1 MPDPQIFIV
10 QNTFEDFEVL
20 SDSARAWDLDFCQL
34 DRGETKA
41 DLLQYVSGDL
51 NLGYALFNRHYH
63 QQGSTPVGMRTF
75 AIIEENVVGL
85 SWFGKPVTTSSLLCF
100 PASRELESVSRP
112 GFHVYT
118 LSFSEKL
125 MEQVADQ
132 LGLPQLKDILR
143 SEASIRECNA
153 TLIHSLRVQLR
164 GLTNDLAKSPEKFL
178 DANLHKIIETEILHS
193 LLSILVDSTVSRD
206 YTSTAW
212 KRSQALTKVKEY
224 VQEAVAD
231 LEFISVKDIC
241 VHAGVSDRTLQHAFK
256 EYYGV
261 TPQQY
266 LKSLRLH
273 NVLKEIKAGENTTL
287 KISDIA
293 NQWGFWH
300 MGQFARD
307 YKQQFDELPSE
318 TLGKYKILQ

>member
-1 MPDPQIFIV
+1 MIVALPIGELSVKSQSISIKNPKTPIINVRDYTVPHPQIFIV

-41 DLLQYVSGDL
+41 DLLQYVSGEF

-85 SWFGKPVTTSSLLCF
+85 SWFGKPVTASSLLCF

-125 MEQVADQ
+125 LEQFASQ
-132 LGLPQLKDILR
+132 LGIPQLKDILP
-143 SEASIRECNA
+143 SEANIRECNA
-153 TLIHSLRVQLR
+153 TLMHSLRIQLR
-164 GLTNDLAKSPEKFL
+164 GLTKELVKSPEKFL
-178 DANLHKIIETEILHS
+178 NANPRNIIETEILHS
-193 LLSILVDSTVSRD
+193 LLSILVDSTVFCGYPSA
-206 YTSTAW
+206 AW
-212 KRSQALTKVKEY
+212 KRSQALGKVKEY
-224 VQEAVAD
+224 IREAVVD
-231 LEFISVKDIC
+231 LEFVSVKDLC
-241 VHAGVSDRTLQHAFK
+241 AHTGVSDRTLQHAFK

-261 TPQQY
+261 SPQQY

-273 NVLKEIKAGENTTL
+273 NVNK
-287 KISDIA
+287 
-293 NQWGFWH
+293 
-300 MGQFARD
+300 
-307 YKQQFDELPSE
+307 
-318 TLGKYKILQ
+318 